1 MRSLLRERRGIS
13 PVFTAVLLILLVVGG
28 MSFTFAFLVNYVK
41 DYQIGR
47 GSAVLELVCIED
59 VWFRKVDENAP
70 IEIWLYNY
78 GKVDVNVKDL
88 YVNGKPLIFNLPD
101 ESITIPVGEHGKI
114 ITTELFV
121 TSTTAYHLR
130 FVTARGSVFEGEY
143 VSPS

>member
-13 PVFTAVLLILLVVGG
+13 PIFSTVLLILLVVGG
-28 MSFTFAFLVNYVK
+28 MSFAFAFLVNYVK

-47 GSAVLELVCIED
+47 GSSVLELVCIED
-59 VWFRKVDENAP
+59 VWFREVEANAP

-88 YVNGKPLIFNLPD
+88 YVNGKAHIFNLPD
-101 ESITIPVGEHGKI
+101 ESITIRVGEHGKI

-130 FVTARGSVFEGEY
+130 VVTARGSVFEGEY